1 MLRTFR
7 DFLLL
12 PPSFEADEER
22 TRQARLLYRVLQV
35 GWVIPLDIVLV
46 SILVPDNAPL
56 FLPIAAIFTGLN
68 LVFMFLA
75 RRGLLHLTSLGFLS
89 VLFTIATYTDVTVGG
104 GVRPATVL
112 IAAAILAGG
121 LLLGSRGAI
130 GMALALGLEHGIVV
144 WLSTQNV
151 LRPISPPP
159 TPATNFVVVLISYTA
174 IAVIFS
180 IASNSL
186 EAALARARQSE
197 QALMKSNREL
207 QELSQELERR
217 VRERTQALERHI
229 LDLKTAGEVS
239 RAAAS
244 MRNPQQLLPQ
254 VAHLISQRFGFY
266 HVGIFLLDESG
277 EYAVLRASNSPG
289 GQRLLARGH
298 RLKVGEVGIVG
309 HVAGSGQ
316 ARIALDVGAD
326 AVYFDNP
333 DLPETRSEMALPLRS
348 GGQVLGVLDVQSTQP
363 QAFTEEDVAV
373 LQIVADQL
381 AISIENSRL
390 LEESRQALE
399 ASQRAFGEAAARA
412 WKSLLERVAP
422 LGFRS
427 GERGNV
433 VQVDSNA
440 WIPEA
445 QRAAAEG
452 TAVTSADGTTLYLPI
467 VSRGQSI
474 GILKLAKP
482 GQSRW
487 MEFEIQAAQMIADQ
501 LSGALESA
509 RLYEEAQRR
518 AAKEQVISAISS
530 KISASI
536 NLQNILQT
544 AVEEL
549 GRAIPGSDVLI
560 QFQSAAES
568 APAEERLS

>member
-12 PPSFEADEER
+12 PPFFESDEEK
-22 TRQARLLYRVLQV
+22 THQARLLYRVLQV

-46 SILVPDNAPL
+46 SILVPGNAPL

-75 RRGLLHLTSLGFLS
+75 RRGWLHLTSLGFLS
-89 VLFTIATYTDVTVGG
+89 VLFTIATYTDVAVGG
-104 GVRPATVL
+104 SVRPATVL

-121 LLLGSRGAI
+121 LLLGSQGAI
-130 GMALALGLEHGIVV
+130 GMAIALGLEHGIVV
-144 WLSTQNV
+144 WLATQNV
-151 LRPISPPP
+151 LRSISPPP

-197 QALMKSNREL
+197 QALRKSNREL

-217 VRERTQALERHI
+217 VRERTQALERRI
-229 LDLKTAGEVS
+229 LDLKTAGEIS
-239 RAAAS
+239 HAAAS
-244 MRNPQQLLPQ
+244 MRDLQQLLPQ
-254 VAHLISQRFGFY
+254 VAQRISQRFGFY
-266 HVGIFLLDESG
+266 HVGLFLLDESG
-277 EYAVLRASNSPG
+277 EYAVLKASNSPG
-289 GQRLLARGH
+289 GQRMLARGH
-298 RLKVGEVGIVG
+298 RLKVGEAGIVG
-309 HVAGSGQ
+309 HVAGSGR

-363 QAFTEEDVAV
+363 QAFTEEDTAI
-373 LQIVADQL
+373 LQIIADQL
-381 AISIENSRL
+381 AISIENARL

-399 ASQRAFGEAAARA
+399 ASQRAFGETAARA

-433 VQVDSNA
+433 APLDSSA
-440 WIPEA
+440 WAAEA

-452 TAVTSADGTTLYLPI
+452 TTVLSEDGSTLYLPI

-474 GILKLAKP
+474 GLLKLAKP

-487 MEFEIQAAQMIADQ
+487 VEFEIQAAQMIADQ

-509 RLYEEAQRR
+509 RLYDEAQRR
-518 AAKEQVISAISS
+518 AAKEQVISTISS

-560 QFQSAAES
+560 QFQGAADS
-568 APAEERLS
+568 PTAEKRLS